1 MHLIRVIVLTGIIL
15 SAAAYEAA
23 QEATPPKQDA
33 ANVTDAAYANECL
46 ALTYRLPDG
55 WKFQKIAAP
64 LPGQSKQQMILFK
77 AKPASADG
85 SNEWLEIRLLQTPLK
100 HPVLVRFNTL
110 MELTLVQGDPEL
122 TKVTRAAYPV
132 TIAGRDFARSDFAT
146 RHGALA
152 LFSTW
157 YRGYVLIAWASAD
170 SPQNLEDVAKA
181 LNTLSFGEDKRTAEC
196 FDSPN
201 QASSVR

>member
-1 MHLIRVIVLTGIIL
+1 MHLIRAIVLTGIIL
-15 SAAAYEAA
+15 SAAAHEAA
-23 QEATPPKQDA
+23 HEATPPKHDA
-33 ANVTDAAYANECL
+33 ANVTDAVYANDCL
-46 ALTYRLPDG
+46 ALTYRLPDL

-64 LPGQSKQQMILFK
+64 PGQSKQQMVLFK
-77 AKPASADG
+77 AKSVSADA
-85 SNEWLEIRLLQTPLK
+85 SNEWLEIKLLQTPLK

-110 MELTLVQGDPEL
+110 MELTFVQGDPEH
-122 TKVTRAAYPV
+122 TKVTQAAYPV

-157 YRGYVLIAWASAD
+157 YRGYVLVAWGSAD
-170 SPQNLEDVAKA
+170 SPQNLEDIAKA

>member
-1 MHLIRVIVLTGIIL
+1 MHLIRAIILTGIIL

-23 QEATPPKQDA
+23 QQATPPKQDA
-33 ANVTDAAYANECL
+33 ANVTDAVYANECL

-64 LPGQSKQQMILFK
+64 QPGQSKQQMVLFK
-77 AKPASADG
+77 AKPASADA
-85 SNEWLEIRLLQTPLK
+85 SNEWLEIKLLQTPLK
-100 HPVLVRFNTL
+100 HPFLVRFNTL
-110 MELTLVQGDPEL
+110 MELTLVQGAPED
-122 TKVTRAAYPV
+122 TKVTRTAYAV
-132 TIAGRDFARSDFAT
+132 TVAGRDFARSDFAT

-157 YRGYVLIAWASAD
+157 YRGYVLTAWASAD
-170 SPQNLEDVAKA
+170 APQNLEDIAKA

>member
-1 MHLIRVIVLTGIIL
+1 MHLIRAAILTAVIL
-15 SAAAYEAA
+15 SATHAVG
-23 QEATPPKQDA
+23 QDATSPKPDA
-33 ANVTDAAYANECL
+33 ANGGGAVYSNECL

-55 WKFQKIAAP
+55 WKYRKIAA
-64 LPGQSKQQMILFK
+64 LSPGQYKQEMVLLK
-77 AKPASADG
+77 AKPASADA
-85 SNEWLEIRLLQTPLK
+85 SNEWLEMDLLQTPLK
-100 HPVLVRFNTL
+100 HPFLVRFNTL
-110 MELTLVQGDPEL
+110 MELTLVQGAPED
-122 TKVTRAAYPV
+122 TKVTRTAYAV
-132 TIAGRDFARSDFAT
+132 TVAGRDFARSDFAT

-157 YRGYVLIAWASAD
+157 YRGYVLTAWASAD
-170 SPQNLEDVAKA
+170 SPQNLEDIAKA

>member
-1 MHLIRVIVLTGIIL
+1 MHLIRAILVTGIIL

-23 QEATPPKQDA
+23 QEPTPPKQDA
-33 ANVTDAAYANECL
+33 AKVTDAVYVNECL

-55 WKFQKIAAP
+55 WKFQKLAAP
-64 LPGQSKQQMILFK
+64 PPGQSKQQMILFK
-77 AKPASADG
+77 AKPTSADT
-85 SNEWLEIRLLQTPLK
+85 SSERLEIRLLQTPLK

-110 MELTLVQGDPEL
+110 MELTLVQGDPD
-122 TKVTRAAYPV
+122 TKVTRAAYSV
-132 TIAGRDFARSDFAT
+132 TISGRDFARSDFAT

-157 YRGYVLIAWASAD
+157 YRGYVLIAWGSAD
-170 SPQNLEDVAKA
+170 SPQNFEDVAKA

>member
-1 MHLIRVIVLTGIIL
+1 MHLIRAILVTGIIL

-23 QEATPPKQDA
+23 QEPTPPKQDA
-33 ANVTDAAYANECL
+33 AKVTDAVYVNECL

-55 WKFQKIAAP
+55 WKFQKLAAP
-64 LPGQSKQQMILFK
+64 PPGQSKQQMILFK
-77 AKPASADG
+77 AKPTSADT
-85 SNEWLEIRLLQTPLK
+85 SSERLEIRLLQTPLK

-110 MELTLVQGDPEL
+110 MELTLVQGDPD

-132 TIAGRDFARSDFAT
+132 AISGRDFARSDFAT

-157 YRGYVLIAWASAD
+157 YRGYVLTAWDSAD
-170 SPQNLEDVAKA
+170 SQQNLEDVAKA

>member
-1 MHLIRVIVLTGIIL
+1 MHLIRAIILTGIIL

-23 QEATPPKQDA
+23 QQATPPKQDA
-33 ANVTDAAYANECL
+33 ANVTDAVYANECL

-64 LPGQSKQQMILFK
+64 QPDQSKQQMVLFK
-77 AKPASADG
+77 AKPASADA
-85 SNEWLEIRLLQTPLK
+85 SNEWLEIKLLQTPLK
-100 HPVLVRFNTL
+100 HPFLVRFNTL
-110 MELTLVQGDPEL
+110 MELTLVQGAPED
-122 TKVTRAAYPV
+122 TKVTRTAYAV
-132 TIAGRDFARSDFAT
+132 TVAGRDFARSDFAT

-157 YRGYVLIAWASAD
+157 YRGYVLTAWASAD
-170 SPQNLEDVAKA
+170 SPQNLEDIAKA

>member
-1 MHLIRVIVLTGIIL
+1 MHLIRAIILTGIIL

-23 QEATPPKQDA
+23 QQATPPKQDA
-33 ANVTDAAYANECL
+33 ANVTDAVYANECL
-46 ALTYRLPDG
+46 ALTYRPPDG

-64 LPGQSKQQMILFK
+64 PPGQSKQQMVLFK
-77 AKPASADG
+77 AKPASADA
-85 SNEWLEIRLLQTPLK
+85 SNEWLESKLLQTPLK

-110 MELTLVQGDPEL
+110 MELTLVQGDPD
-122 TKVTRAAYPV
+122 TKVTRAAYQV

-146 RHGALA
+146 RQGALA

-157 YRGYVLIAWASAD
+157 YRGYVLTAWASAD
-170 SPQNLEDVAKA
+170 SPQHLEDVAKA

-201 QASSVR
+201 QPSSVR

>member
-1 MHLIRVIVLTGIIL
+1 MYLIRAILVTGIIL

-23 QEATPPKQDA
+23 QEPTPPKQDA
-33 ANVTDAAYANECL
+33 AKVTDAVYVNECL

-55 WKFQKIAAP
+55 WKFQKLAAP
-64 LPGQSKQQMILFK
+64 PPGQSKQQMILFK
-77 AKPASADG
+77 AKPTSADT
-85 SNEWLEIRLLQTPLK
+85 SSERLEIRLLQTPLK

-110 MELTLVQGDPEL
+110 MELTLVQGDPD

-132 TIAGRDFARSDFAT
+132 TIAGRDFARSDF
-146 RHGALA
+146 RSRYGILA

-157 YRGYVLIAWASAD
+157 YRGYVLIVWTSAD

-181 LNTLSFGEDKRTAEC
+181 LNTLSFGEDQRTAEC

-201 QASSVR
+201 QGSSVR

>member
-1 MHLIRVIVLTGIIL
+1 MHLIRAIILTGIIL

-23 QEATPPKQDA
+23 QQATPPKQDA
-33 ANVTDAAYANECL
+33 ANVTDAVYANECL

-64 LPGQSKQQMILFK
+64 QPGRSKQQMVLFK
-77 AKPASADG
+77 AKPASADA
-85 SNEWLEIRLLQTPLK
+85 SNESLEIKLLQTPLK

-110 MELTLVQGDPEL
+110 MELTLRRGGP
-122 TKVTRAAYPV
+122 TYPKVTRAAYPV
-132 TIAGRDFARSDFAT
+132 TIAVRDFARRVFAT

-157 YRGYVLIAWASAD
+157 YRGYSLTAWTSD
-170 SPQNLEDVAKA
+170 HPPQNLDDVA
-181 LNTLSFGEDKRTAEC
+181 NTPK
-196 FDSPN
+196 
-201 QASSVR
+201 

>member
-1 MHLIRVIVLTGIIL
+1 MHLIRAIILTGIIL
-15 SAAAYEAA
+15 SAASYEAA
-23 QEATPPKQDA
+23 QQATPPKQDA
-33 ANVTDAAYANECL
+33 ANVTDAGYANECL

-64 LPGQSKQQMILFK
+64 PSGQSRQQMILFK
-77 AKPASADG
+77 AKPASADT
-85 SNEWLEIRLLQTPLK
+85 SNERLEIRLLQTPLN

-110 MELTLVQGDPEL
+110 MELTLVQGDPEY

-157 YRGYVLIAWASAD
+157 YRGYVLTAWTSAD

>member
-1 MHLIRVIVLTGIIL
+1 MRLIRAILLTGITL

-23 QEATPPKQDA
+23 QEPAPPKQDA
-33 ANVTDAAYANECL
+33 ANVTDAVYANECL

-55 WKFQKIAAP
+55 WKFQKIAEP
-64 LPGQSKQQMILFK
+64 PPGQSRQQMILFK
-77 AKPASADG
+77 AKPASADT
-85 SNEWLEIRLLQTPLK
+85 SNERLEIRLLQTPLK

-110 MELTLVQGDPEL
+110 MELTLVQGDPEY

-157 YRGYVLIAWASAD
+157 YRGYVLTAWASAD

-181 LNTLSFGEDKRTAEC
+181 LKALSFGEDKRTAEC

-201 QASSVR
+201 PSSVR

>member
-1 MHLIRVIVLTGIIL
+1 MYLARVIILTGIIL
-15 SAAAYEAA
+15 SAAAYAAA
-23 QEATPPKQDA
+23 QEAAPAKPDA
-33 ANVTDAAYANECL
+33 ADVNNAVYGNECL

-55 WKFQKIAAP
+55 WKFKKTAARSSA
-64 LPGQSKQQMILFK
+64 QSNQQMILFK
-77 AKPASADG
+77 VKPVSADA
-85 SNEWLEIRLLQTPLK
+85 SNEWLQIELLQTPLK

-110 MELTLVQGDPEL
+110 MELTLVQGDPEH

-157 YRGYVLIAWASAD
+157 YRGYVLTAWASAD

-181 LNTLSFGEDKRTAEC
+181 LNALSFGEDKRTAEC
-196 FDSPN
+196 FASPN
-201 QASSVR
+201 QASSIR

>member
-1 MHLIRVIVLTGIIL
+1 MHLIRAIILTGIVL
-15 SAAAYEAA
+15 PAAAYAAA
-23 QEATPPKQDA
+23 QEATPPKQAA
-33 ANVTDAAYANECL
+33 ANVTDAVYTNECL

-55 WKFQKIAAP
+55 WKFQTIAAP
-64 LPGQSKQQMILFK
+64 PPGQSNQQMILFK
-77 AKPASADG
+77 VKPASADV
-85 SNEWLEIRLLQTPLK
+85 SNEWLEIKLLQTPLK

-110 MELTLVQGDPEL
+110 MELTLVQGDPEH

-157 YRGYVLIAWASAD
+157 YRLIAWASAD
-170 SPQNLEDVAKA
+170 SPQNLEDVVKA

>member
-1 MHLIRVIVLTGIIL
+1 MHLIRAIVLTGIIL

-23 QEATPPKQDA
+23 QEATPSKQDA
-33 ANVTDAAYANECL
+33 ANVTDAVYANECL

-64 LPGQSKQQMILFK
+64 PPGQSKQQMVLFK
-77 AKPASADG
+77 ARPASADA
-85 SNEWLEIRLLQTPLK
+85 SNEWLEIKLLQTPLK
-100 HPVLVRFNTL
+100 HPVLVRFNSL
-110 MELTLVQGDPEL
+110 MELTLVQGGPED

-132 TIAGRDFARSDFAT
+132 TVAGRDFARSDFAT

-157 YRGYVLIAWASAD
+157 YRGYVLVAWASAD

-181 LNTLSFGEDKRTAEC
+181 LNTLSFGEDMRTAEC